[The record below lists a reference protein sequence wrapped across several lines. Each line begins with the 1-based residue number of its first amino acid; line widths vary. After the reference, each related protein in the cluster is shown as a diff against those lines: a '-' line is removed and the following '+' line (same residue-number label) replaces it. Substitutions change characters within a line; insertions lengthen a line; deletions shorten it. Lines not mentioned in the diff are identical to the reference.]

1 MAGESKSSGS
11 GVSMDVE
18 DVESGL
24 YKFREA
30 TQEAVR
36 EYLQDQC
43 FELVDYMQQNR
54 PWTDRTGLA
63 RRSLSAD
70 VQEKNVAGGNT
81 SFRVKLESP
90 VEYGSFLEFGVRGHS
105 RPYPIIEP
113 TLRLKAPEV
122 VNGLKGLLESMKVKS
137 KVKRKL
143 RHTVKPKAA
152 PKK

>member
-1 MAGESKSSGS
+1 MAGGQISDGS
-11 GVSMDVE
+11 GVSMDIE

-36 EYLQDQC
+36 EYLEEKC
-43 FELVDYMQQNR
+43 SELEEYMRQNR

-63 RRSLSAD
+63 RRSLSAE
-70 VQEKNVAGGNT
+70 VQERNVAGGNT
-81 SFRVKLESP
+81 SFRIKLESP

-122 VNGLKGLLESMKVKS
+122 VNGLKGMLESMKVKTKVS
-137 KVKRKL
+137 KKV